1 MHEHDDGHR
10 DAIVENPP
18 HALKIAVA
26 GKGGVGKTTLTSLL
40 AAHFAGL
47 GRPVLAIDADPS
59 PCLGP
64 ALGFPAEKLERLAPL
79 TEMDD
84 LIAERTGTS
93 VDGGSGGFFKLN
105 PRVSDL
111 PDRLSQVHNG
121 VRLLLLGA
129 VQQGGGGCFCPASTV
144 LQQLVRH
151 VMLTRDE
158 VVLLDLYAGVEHL
171 GRATADSVD
180 VMLVVAEPTL
190 RSLKTAAQ
198 IKQLASDIGITN
210 LLLVGNKVSSPED
223 LRFFA
228 DNVPDLPIAGF
239 LDTSELAIQADR
251 SGSSLYGIDSAFA
264 ASVAQIANRAE
275 ESCRVQVSIA
285 S

>member
-1 MHEHDDGHR
+1 MNGYDEDR
-10 DAIVENPP
+10 VDATVETMPR
-18 HALKIAVA
+18 ALKIAVA

-40 AAHFAGL
+40 AGHFAGL

-59 PCLGP
+59 PCLGT
-64 ALGFPAEKLERLAPL
+64 ALGFPPEKLERLTPL
-79 TEMDD
+79 AEMDD
-84 LIAERTGTS
+84 LVAERTGRPIE
-93 VDGGSGGFFKLN
+93 GGSGGFFKLN

-111 PDRLSQVHNG
+111 PDRLSQVHHG

-151 VMLTRDE
+151 VMLARDE

-190 RSLKTAAQ
+190 RSLRTVAQ

-210 LLLVGNKVSSPED
+210 LLLVGNKVSRPED
-223 LRFFA
+223 RQFFV
-228 DNVPDLPIAGF
+228 DNAPDLPVAGL
-239 LDTSELAIQADR
+239 LDTSERAIQADR
-251 SGSSLYGIDSAFA
+251 SGTSLYGLDSALA
-264 ASVAQIANRAE
+264 AAVAQIAARVE
-275 ESCRVQVSIA
+275 ESCRVPEPMA
-285 S
+285 R